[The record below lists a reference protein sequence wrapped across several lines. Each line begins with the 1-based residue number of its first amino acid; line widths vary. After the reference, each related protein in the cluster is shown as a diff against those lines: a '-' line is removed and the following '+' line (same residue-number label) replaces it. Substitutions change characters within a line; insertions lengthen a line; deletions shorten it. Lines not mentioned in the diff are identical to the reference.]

1 MTDHHARTG
10 AGATTVCDE
19 QLTRYQLDILLYLGV
34 EERTEDIGSW
44 LARYGHGHEGDER
57 RRDRALE
64 TLADR
69 GLLEVAP
76 GRVPPYRPSS
86 RGTSLLRRR
95 AQQYELTFDAGGEQT
110 AESLPD
116 PPRRS

>member
-34 EERTEDIGSW
+34 EERTEDIDSW
-44 LARYGHGHEGDER
+44 LDRYGHERDER
-57 RRDRALE
+57 RRGRTLE
-64 TLADR
+64 TLVDR
-69 GLLEVAP
+69 GLLEAAP
-76 GRVPPYRPSS
+76 SRTPPYRPSS

-110 AESLPD
+110 AGDLPD
-116 PPRRS
+116 PPRHS